1 MENKK
6 YKLLAVDIDGTLL
19 NNKKELTEENKKYID
34 LAIENGAIFA
44 ISTGRA
50 YVTAKRYFE
59 MFGQNIPLILYN
71 GSLVCMSRTEEVI
84 FNVLMPNEIV
94 NQVIEILENQDI
106 TYCFWADDKVY
117 FNKFDSH
124 MEYYKKSTGC
134 SPILYKKDMQK
145 VENVVKFVCFDT
157 PEVLQNLQE
166 NILNIVDGINYFKSM
181 PTFLEIVPVGID
193 KARAVE
199 KLSERFNI
207 SKEDVIAIGDGEN
220 DISMIRWAGLG
231 VAMENANVNVKSNAD
246 IITKSNEDS
255 GVAEV
260 IKKYV
265 L

>member
-1 MENKK
+1 METKK

-34 LAIENGAIFA
+34 LAISSGAIFA

-59 MFGQNIPLILYN
+59 MFEQNIPLILYN

-84 FNVLMPNEIV
+84 FNVLMPNELA
-94 NQVIEILENQDI
+94 NQVIDILEENNI
-106 TYCFWADDKVY
+106 TYCFWSEDKVY
-117 FNKFDSH
+117 FNKFDEH

-134 SPILYKKDMQK
+134 SPILFDKNNKK

-157 PEVLQNLQE
+157 PQVLENLQQ
-166 NILNIVDGINYFKSM
+166 NVLNVVDGINYFKSM
-181 PTFLEIVPVGID
+181 PTFLEVVPVGID
-193 KARAVE
+193 KARAVA

-207 SKEDVIAIGDGEN
+207 SQEDVIAIGDGEN
-220 DISMIRWAGLG
+220 DISMICWAGLG
-231 VAMENANVNVKSNAD
+231 VAMENANSNVKNSAD